1 MPKEETAMA
10 QTLGERIAR
19 LRKEKGLTQEE
30 LAEKL
35 NVTPQAVSKWENGQ
49 SCPDITLLPT
59 LAELLNVTTDI
70 LLSGEKAAAMQV
82 LPPEKRKNIDEMM
95 LRIYV
100 YVQGEEEVRVTFPF
114 MLCKIMLE
122 SGLQPDLMLSGN
134 MQGMEAMKGV
144 DLQKLFLM
152 VENGCI
158 GTLMEVHTQDGT
170 DVRIV
175 VE

>member
-1 MPKEETAMA
+1 MGT
-10 QTLGERIAR
+10 TLGKRIGI
-19 LRKEKGLTQEE
+19 LRRQKELKQDE
-30 LAEKL
+30 LAAVL
-35 NVTPQAVSKWENGQ
+35 GVSPQAVSKWENDQ
-49 SCPDITLLPT
+49 TCPDITLLPK

-100 YVQGEEEVRVTFPF
+100 YVQGEEEVRVTVPF

-122 SGLQPDLMLSGN
+122 SGLQPDFMLSGN

>member
-1 MPKEETAMA
+1 MNT
-10 QTLGERIAR
+10 IAKQIKANR
-19 LRKEKGLTQEE
+19 LRCNMTQEK
-30 LAEKL
+30 LAEAL
-35 NVTPQAVSKWENGQ
+35 NVSSQAVSKWENGQ
-49 SCPDITLLPT
+49 SCPDITLLPK
-59 LAELLNVTTDI
+59 LAELLNVTTDV
-70 LLSGEKAAAMQV
+70 LLSGEKAAAVQV

-122 SGLQPDLMLSGN
+122 SGLQPDFMLSGN
-134 MQGMEAMKGV
+134 MQGMEAMKNL